1 MFKYIVKRLL
11 YVVFVFFIVS
21 IIMFGVY
28 KMIPGD
34 PARMMLDSSIS
45 SVDPERYEAMY
56 QAARERLGLDK
67 PLPIQYVNWIT
78 NMLRG
83 DFGYSSQYRVP
94 VSQLIK
100 EPMLNTIKLN
110 IVSLILV
117 FAITIPLGI
126 ASAVKKYSAFDNA
139 VQVGTVVGYSLPSFV
154 ISLLMIFLFAVQLPI
169 FPISGVNSP
178 GFAGTGWERFLDT
191 AYHMCLPVLVMTLS
205 SLGGITRYVRSAM
218 IDVLQMDYIR
228 TARAKGLP
236 QKVVIMCLPVL
247 VMTLSS
253 LGGITRYVRSAMI
266 DVLQMDYIRTARAKG
281 LPQKVV
287 IYSHAFRNALIP
299 VVTILT
305 SWFVGIFGGSVVI
318 ESIFQWNGMG
328 KVMIDGLRQLDFMVV
343 LAMQMFY
350 VVITLIGN
358 LIMDL
363 GYSLVDPHVS
373 ASTGHDVELTR
384 RHHTV
389 CPQRHDRRA
398 PNGLHPHC
406 PS

>member
-1 MFKYIVKRLL
+1 MMLKYIIKRLL

-34 PARMMLDSSIS
+34 PARMMLDSSMS

-126 ASAVKKYSAFDNA
+126 ATAVKKYSAFDNT

-154 ISLLMIFLFAVQLPI
+154 ISLLVIFLFAVRLPI

-178 GFAGTGWERFLDT
+178 GFTGTGLERFLDT
-191 AYHMCLPVLVMTLS
+191 AYH
-205 SLGGITRYVRSAM
+205 
-218 IDVLQMDYIR
+218 
-228 TARAKGLP
+228 
-236 QKVVIMCLPVL
+236 MCLPVL

-363 GYSLVDPHVS
+363 GYSLVDPRVKLS
-373 ASTGHDVELTR
+373 
-384 RHHTV
+384 
-389 CPQRHDRRA
+389 
-398 PNGLHPHC
+398 
-406 PS
+406 

>member
-1 MFKYIVKRLL
+1 MICDFSHPKNFQQKAGKMMFKYTVKRLL

-154 ISLLMIFLFAVQLPI
+154 ISL
-169 FPISGVNSP
+169 
-178 GFAGTGWERFLDT
+178 
-191 AYHMCLPVLVMTLS
+191 
-205 SLGGITRYVRSAM
+205 
-218 IDVLQMDYIR
+218 
-228 TARAKGLP
+228 
-236 QKVVIMCLPVL
+236 
-247 VMTLSS
+247 
-253 LGGITRYVRSAMI
+253 
-266 DVLQMDYIRTARAKG
+266 
-281 LPQKVV
+281 
-287 IYSHAFRNALIP
+287 
-299 VVTILT
+299 
-305 SWFVGIFGGSVVI
+305 
-318 ESIFQWNGMG
+318 
-328 KVMIDGLRQLDFMVV
+328 
-343 LAMQMFY
+343 
-350 VVITLIGN
+350 
-358 LIMDL
+358 
-363 GYSLVDPHVS
+363 
-373 ASTGHDVELTR
+373 
-384 RHHTV
+384 
-389 CPQRHDRRA
+389 
-398 PNGLHPHC
+398 
-406 PS
+406 

>member
-1 MFKYIVKRLL
+1 MFKYIAKRLL

-100 EPMLNTIKLN
+100 EPMLNTLKLN

-126 ASAVKKYSAFDNA
+126 ASAVKKYSAFDNV

-178 GFAGTGWERFLDT
+178 GFSGNGWERFLDT
-191 AYHMCLPVLVMTLS
+191 AYH
-205 SLGGITRYVRSAM
+205 
-218 IDVLQMDYIR
+218 
-228 TARAKGLP
+228 
-236 QKVVIMCLPVL
+236 MCLPVL

-350 VVITLIGN
+350 VVITLVGN

-363 GYSLVDPHVS
+363 GYSLVDPRVKLS
-373 ASTGHDVELTR
+373 
-384 RHHTV
+384 
-389 CPQRHDRRA
+389 
-398 PNGLHPHC
+398 
-406 PS
+406 

>member
-1 MFKYIVKRLL
+1 MFRYIVKRLL

-83 DFGYSSQYRVP
+83 DCGYSSQYRVP

-117 FAITIPLGI
+117 CAITTPLGI

-154 ISLLMIFLFAVQLPI
+154 ISLLMIFLFAVRLPI
-169 FPISGVNSP
+169 LPISGDQPRIFRDRLGAVFGYCLSHVP
-178 GFAGTGWERFLDT
+178 AGTGHDSQFAGGAL
-191 AYHMCLPVLVMTLS
+191 HGMCV
-205 SLGGITRYVRSAM
+205 
-218 IDVLQMDYIR
+218 
-228 TARAKGLP
+228 
-236 QKVVIMCLPVL
+236 
-247 VMTLSS
+247 
-253 LGGITRYVRSAMI
+253 
-266 DVLQMDYIRTARAKG
+266 
-281 LPQKVV
+281 
-287 IYSHAFRNALIP
+287 
-299 VVTILT
+299 
-305 SWFVGIFGGSVVI
+305 
-318 ESIFQWNGMG
+318 
-328 KVMIDGLRQLDFMVV
+328 
-343 LAMQMFY
+343 
-350 VVITLIGN
+350 
-358 LIMDL
+358 
-363 GYSLVDPHVS
+363 
-373 ASTGHDVELTR
+373 
-384 RHHTV
+384 
-389 CPQRHDRRA
+389 A
-398 PNGLHPHC
+398 P
-406 PS
+406 